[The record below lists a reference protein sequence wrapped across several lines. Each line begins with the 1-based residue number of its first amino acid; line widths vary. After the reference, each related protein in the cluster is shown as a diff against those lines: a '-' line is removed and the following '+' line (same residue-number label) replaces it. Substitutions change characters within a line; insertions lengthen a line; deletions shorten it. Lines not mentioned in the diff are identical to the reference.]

1 AEPLVEAWLKR
12 KPEDVVFRRM
22 PAIFTN
28 PLWALHA
35 RAYYTA
41 EALGIVDKIHRPLF
55 DAIHKERRPMNT
67 EKDIEAFFAEHGV
80 DPETFRRTFH
90 SFYVEAK
97 VRQAREMTRRYGIDG
112 VPSFIVDGKYRTSPR
127 QAGGNLEVFKVI
139 DFLIEKERKARKG

>member
-1 AEPLVEAWLKR
+1 MRTWLWFIIGWLALFPAPGSAEKSFDEGIEYELVTPPQPTEDPSKIEVLEFFWYGCPHCYHAEPLVEAWLKR

-28 PLWALHA
+28 PLWELHA

-80 DPETFRRTFH
+80 
-90 SFYVEAK
+90 
-97 VRQAREMTRRYGIDG
+97 
-112 VPSFIVDGKYRTSPR
+112 
-127 QAGGNLEVFKVI
+127 
-139 DFLIEKERKARKG
+139 